1 MKIIKIIFCLFICV
15 ILILY
20 VDNNLENS
28 NNNILSYVIN
38 NKEKNNAKTL
48 YKIMNILIKK
58 DAIDPLLVLNNNKT
72 HIEEEQVNEVITNKN
87 EPVVYLYSTHQTEE
101 YQKLDNQLYNFI
113 PTVTTAS
120 YILEELL
127 EEKGINV
134 IVEERNIKKVLNDRG
149 WDYSY
154 SYRISREYMED
165 SIIKYPTLTYFI
177 DIHRDGVSSKNIVTA
192 KINEKNYAKLMFLIG
207 TNRKNYKENEKI
219 IKTLEKGLEESY
231 KGITRNT
238 YYQKSYS
245 YNQDFSDNTF
255 LIEVGASQNTIDEVY
270 NSMEALSNILA
281 KYIKGEL

>member
-1 MKIIKIIFCLFICV
+1 
-15 ILILY
+15 
-20 VDNNLENS
+20 
-28 NNNILSYVIN
+28 
-38 NKEKNNAKTL
+38 
-48 YKIMNILIKK
+48 
-58 DAIDPLLVLNNNKT
+58 
-72 HIEEEQVNEVITNKN
+72 
-87 EPVVYLYSTHQTEE
+87 
-101 YQKLDNQLYNFI
+101 
-113 PTVTTAS
+113 
-120 YILEELL
+120 
-127 EEKGINV
+127 
-134 IVEERNIKKVLNDRG
+134 
-149 WDYSY
+149 
-154 SYRISREYMED
+154 MED

>member
-38 NKEKNNAKTL
+38 NKEKNSAKTL

-58 DAIDPLLVLNNNKT
+58 DAIDPLLVLSNNKN

-134 IVEERNIKKVLNDRG
+134 IVEERNIKR
-149 WDYSY
+149 
-154 SYRISREYMED
+154 
-165 SIIKYPTLTYFI
+165 
-177 DIHRDGVSSKNIVTA
+177 
-192 KINEKNYAKLMFLIG
+192 
-207 TNRKNYKENEKI
+207 
-219 IKTLEKGLEESY
+219 
-231 KGITRNT
+231 
-238 YYQKSYS
+238 
-245 YNQDFSDNTF
+245 
-255 LIEVGASQNTIDEVY
+255 
-270 NSMEALSNILA
+270 
-281 KYIKGEL
+281 